1 MGGGIALF
9 ARAAAALAEGAPG
22 DKSTFASAIEP
33 DP

>member
-9 ARAAAALAEGAPG
+9 ARAAVARGEGAPG
-22 DKSTFASAIEP
+22 DKSTFASVIEP